1 MIGGE
6 PTSCSLN
13 PTCGHETE
21 WQLIPLKEKRSLLVV
36 GGGPAGIEAARVGA
50 ERGFEVTLWEVSDRL
65 CGNLWLAAKPDF
77 KHDISDYINYLNNLA
92 QRLPIDIVFNKKAT
106 AEDIKNFGADYV
118 IIATGAQMEP
128 PTFEGDNLLTA
139 IQVMDGMQPQ
149 GERVLVMGG
158 GVIGCETAV
167 YLAHQGKQI
176 DLCARMDADDLDMD
190 TIDHNNRFMLLKII
204 KETPN
209 ITVHRGTIP
218 VRLENGGVVVEHKGV
233 EKKIP
238 MDSLVFAGRLLP
250 KNELSKSLENNGNVI
265 SIGDCTEPSTIMEA
279 VWGGFKAVREI
290 EK

>member
-1 MIGGE
+1 MVDLAEKVKKVSKLPILTVGRLQYPEVAEKVLMEGKADFIVIGRGLLSEPEWVNKVKSGKTAEIRPCIGCHEGCLWQMIGGE

-92 QRLPIDIVFNKKAT
+92 QRLPIDIVLNKKAT

-118 IIATGAQMEP
+118 ILATGAQMEP
-128 PTFEGDNLLTA
+128 PTFDGDNVLTA

-149 GERVLVMGG
+149 GDRILIMGG
-158 GVIGCETAV
+158 GV
-167 YLAHQGKQI
+167 
-176 DLCARMDADDLDMD
+176 
-190 TIDHNNRFMLLKII
+190 
-204 KETPN
+204 
-209 ITVHRGTIP
+209 
-218 VRLENGGVVVEHKGV
+218 
-233 EKKIP
+233 
-238 MDSLVFAGRLLP
+238 
-250 KNELSKSLENNGNVI
+250 
-265 SIGDCTEPSTIMEA
+265 
-279 VWGGFKAVREI
+279 
-290 EK
+290 